1 MNNITRSAATLAVAF
16 AISTAI
22 AISTAMTG
30 VCFAGEPQKWE
41 KVPEA
46 VRKTILAHGGT
57 VKTPVDLEE
66 EKIDGMVVYEAE
78 VVEKD
83 GKIADLVITADGKLV
98 EIKHDSQET
107 KAEEKAK
114 AKKGEGKK

>member
-16 AISTAI
+16 AISTA
-22 AISTAMTG
+22 MTG
-30 VCFAGEPQKWE
+30 VCFAGKPQKWE

-46 VRKTILAHGGT
+46 VRKTILANGGT